1 MLREWHLARR
11 IDALA
16 ARGRTYS
23 HPPQLLAG
31 VSLGEMAFAL
41 DPGADDLKNIS
52 IRW

>member
-23 HPPQLLAG
+23 HGPPQSLAG
-31 VSLGEMAFAL
+31 VSVGEAL
-41 DPGADDLKNIS
+41 DRDADDLKKIS
-52 IRW
+52 IRL